1 MDKKL
6 SDLLVTADAKILQAM
21 NRLEVTEKKI
31 LFVVEGERRL
41 VGALTDGDIRRWILA
56 KGRLDDT
63 IAEAYNKKP
72 FFVRQGFNVDELKS
86 YMVERNI
93 HCVPVVNDCNE
104 IVQLLFWE
112 TLFDGGLKKASTRLS
127 HMPVVI
133 MAGGKG
139 TRLDPFTKIL
149 PKPLIPIGDK
159 TILEVIIESFL
170 GYGVGKFYLSVN
182 YKSKIIKS
190 YFEELNPAYQLEYI
204 EEEKPLGTAGS
215 LKLLQNRVGGPILVT
230 NCDIIIKADYG
241 ELAEFHEQRKNDIT
255 LVASLKNYPIP
266 YGVCEIENGGSLIQ
280 LTEKPEYNLLVNTGM
295 YILEPETLHLIPE
308 NEFFHIT
315 HLIERVKAGGGR
327 IGVFPISENAWLD
340 TGQWVEYKNSLK
352 QLNLLG

>member
-1 MDKKL
+1 M
-6 SDLLVTADAKILQAM
+6 
-21 NRLEVTEKKI
+21 
-31 LFVVEGERRL
+31 
-41 VGALTDGDIRRWILA
+41 
-56 KGRLDDT
+56 
-63 IAEAYNKKP
+63 
-72 FFVRQGFNVDELKS
+72 
-86 YMVERNI
+86 
-93 HCVPVVNDCNE
+93 
-104 IVQLLFWE
+104 
-112 TLFDGGLKKASTRLS
+112 
-127 HMPVVI
+127 
-133 MAGGKG
+133 
-139 TRLDPFTKIL
+139 
-149 PKPLIPIGDK
+149 
-159 TILEVIIESFL
+159 
-170 GYGVGKFYLSVN
+170 
-182 YKSKIIKS
+182 
-190 YFEELNPAYQLEYI
+190 
-204 EEEKPLGTAGS
+204 
-215 LKLLQNRVGGPILVT
+215 GGPILVT

-241 ELAEFHEQRKNDIT
+241 ELVEFHEQRKNDIT

>member
-1 MDKKL
+1 MDKQL
-6 SDLLVTADAKILQAM
+6 DNLLIRADAKILQAM

-56 KGRLDDT
+56 RGRLDDT
-63 IAEAYNKKP
+63 IGGAYNKMP
-72 FFVRQGFNVDELKS
+72 FCVRPGFNVEQLKA

-93 HCVPVVNDCNE
+93 NCIPVVNDQNE
-104 IVQLLFWE
+104 IQNLVFWE
-112 TLFDGGLKKASTRLS
+112 TLFDGGSKKRVVQLS
-127 HMPVVI
+127 HLPVVI

-170 GYGVGKFYLSVN
+170 GYGVSKFFLSVN

-215 LKLLQNRVGGPILVT
+215 LKLLESRVAGSILVT

-241 ELAEFHEQRKNDIT
+241 ELAEFHEKSKNAIT
-255 LVASLKNYPIP
+255 LVASLKSYPIP
-266 YGVCEIENGGSLIQ
+266 YGVCEIENGGSLVA

-295 YILEPETLHLIPE
+295 YILEPETLRLIPE

-315 HLIERVKAGGGR
+315 HLIERVRVEGGR

-340 TGQWVEYKNSLK
+340 TGQWAEYKNSLK
-352 QLNLLG
+352 QLNLIG